1 MLTDTEPLDLTAA
14 ADTGRGVVEVS
25 LNLPAPQSRLRVKL
39 PPGHAGRAEAVFARH
54 SWAAK
59 HYWTESD
66 GVVVYEFDEPLPEG
80 EVLLRIQLSP
90 DRPADEGAPGSSRR
104 A

>member
-1 MLTDTEPLDLTAA
+1 MATDAEPLDLTG
-14 ADTGRGVVEVS
+14 ADTARGFVEVS

-59 HYWTESD
+59 HYWTERD
-66 GVVVYEFDEPLPEG
+66 GNVVYEFDEPLPEG

-90 DRPADEGAPGSSRR
+90 NM
-104 A
+104 